1 MTLPEEGGFSDC
13 IDCFERSITEQKKKK
28 KKTSENSNNLS
39 KFTFLHNVIKQNAG
53 NLI

>member
-28 KKTSENSNNLS
+28 KTSENSNNLS
-39 KFTFLHNVIKQNAG
+39 KFAFLHNVIKQNAS